1 MGGWGQGEGA
11 HTQGS
16 ATHSRVLGQALP
28 EMPGPQAPAGPVLDA
43 APRVVE
49 RRVEMP
55 AAAAFA
61 GGAPAA
67 WAEAGGRAFR
77 PSLALSDRSASSL
90 NKLWASQGNGV
101 CCNGGGG
108 GQLAEAALGSFHDF
122 SFQRPPATRRKG
134 LVTTKA
140 LQLSLCPAGTSFTAG
155 CPIDRPSP
163 CHGHTCVRSRDVPE
177 RAQQGLLCGE
187 HCRSYCRVV
196 ARDGAGWQ

>member
-108 GQLAEAALGSFHDF
+108 GGSWQKQHLVPFMILASKGPL
-122 SFQRPPATRRKG
+122 PPG
-134 LVTTKA
+134 
-140 LQLSLCPAGTSFTAG
+140 
-155 CPIDRPSP
+155 
-163 CHGHTCVRSRDVPE
+163 
-177 RAQQGLLCGE
+177 
-187 HCRSYCRVV
+187 
-196 ARDGAGWQ
+196 ARDLLQQKLCN